1 MVHLIAGDD
10 SPRAARVYADLL
22 HRIGA
27 LGGDNETLA
36 RHIALGVV
44 DRPNRKLAWV
54 AALLTQPGLTE
65 SQVHHVC
72 LGFLDAL
79 AGAVE
84 NTADL
89 ATSYELIT
97 SVQRALDRLVAQ
109 DPGSTE
115 RKRLLSK
122 SVAMLGDVQRGQGNL
137 SGALESCRTSLALS
151 ERVAAQ
157 DLDFAYWQRRDPAER
172 LGKVGD
178 VQFAQGDLSG
188 ALESY
193 RASLAMI
200 DHLAAQD
207 PSDAEPQ
214 HDRSWRLNRVGEVQ
228 SAQGNLSGALESYRA
243 SLALHERLAAQD
255 PGSVLWQR
263 DLSVGLNKVGGVQST
278 QGNLSGA
285 LESYRASLAIVE
297 RLAAQDP
304 GSAKWQRDLPVSL
317 NHVGDVQRAQGN
329 LSGARES
336 CRASLAIVERLAAQ
350 DPGNAEWQQGLSV
363 SLVTV
368 GDVQSAQ
375 GNRSGALESYRAS
388 LAIFEGL
395 AAQDP
400 GNAEWQRNLSVSY
413 ARMGASQETE
423 DEASK
428 WLRKAY
434 DVLGGLRRRGLF
446 LSAQDEQVLA
456 QLRAKVE
463 GGTVPTTA
471 GADRRASPA
480 VSVPTPH
487 PRADPEGAARP
498 NIEHHAA
505 RRQWEALP
513 WWKRLLTKRPEPPTG
528 I

>member
-1 MVHLIAGDD
+1 
-10 SPRAARVYADLL
+10 
-22 HRIGA
+22 
-27 LGGDNETLA
+27 
-36 RHIALGVV
+36 
-44 DRPNRKLAWV
+44 
-54 AALLTQPGLTE
+54 
-65 SQVHHVC
+65 
-72 LGFLDAL
+72 
-79 AGAVE
+79 
-84 NTADL
+84 
-89 ATSYELIT
+89 
-97 SVQRALDRLVAQ
+97 
-109 DPGSTE
+109 
-115 RKRLLSK
+115 
-122 SVAMLGDVQRGQGNL
+122 
-137 SGALESCRTSLALS
+137 
-151 ERVAAQ
+151 
-157 DLDFAYWQRRDPAER
+157 
-172 LGKVGD
+172 
-178 VQFAQGDLSG
+178 
-188 ALESY
+188 
-193 RASLAMI
+193 
-200 DHLAAQD
+200 
-207 PSDAEPQ
+207 
-214 HDRSWRLNRVGEVQ
+214 
-228 SAQGNLSGALESYRA
+228 
-243 SLALHERLAAQD
+243 
-255 PGSVLWQR
+255 VLWQR